1 MKFVELIRV
10 DELLNLLKEWSMA
23 EILVVCAGIFG
34 FTRKK
39 RVSMRKFKTF
49 MRKTTRLQTN

>member
-10 DELLNLLKEWSMA
+10 DELLNLLKRVVYA
-23 EILVVCAGIFG
+23 EILIVCAEIFG

-39 RVSMRKFKTF
+39 RVFIRKFKTF
-49 MRKTTRLQTN
+49 MRKTTRPQTN